1 MMKTFSRLGLLLTL
15 ALLLVGLSSV
25 QAQGDALPEGVTK
38 LASVEGITEYVIDN
52 NELRILLFPDQS
64 KPTVTVNV
72 TYLVGSRHEAYGET
86 GMAHLL
92 EHLVFKGTPDHPDI
106 PKELNEHG
114 ARFNGTTWYDR
125 TNYFET
131 MSATD
136 ENLQWALEME
146 ADRMVNSFISG
157 DDLESEMTVVR
168 NEFEMGENSPT
179 SVLLERVLSTA
190 YLWHNYGKST
200 IGARADIENVPI
212 ERLQGF
218 YRKYYQPDNAYL
230 IVAGKFDPAK
240 TMDMIMETFGQIE
253 KPERELIPTYTREPI
268 QDGER
273 YADLKRVG
281 DVQAVSAAYHIPP
294 GSHQDYPAVDVLTEL
309 LTSEPSG
316 RLYKALVE
324 DGKASS
330 QWGWAAQLAE
340 PGFAYFHADVLKE
353 KDLEEAKMAMLSTL
367 DAVKDNPPTAEEVE
381 RAKKSLLK
389 DFNLQMRESA
399 RVGTLISEFIA
410 QGDWRLGFIYRD
422 RLEQVDA
429 EQVAAVAGK
438 YFLPSNRTVGR
449 FVPTDDPQRAE
460 IPDVPDISAMTDGYE
475 GREMASEGEAF
486 EASYDNIDSRTKTA
500 ELDKT
505 VEYAFLAKETRADAV
520 RARIS
525 LRFGSPSSLKD
536 RQMAA
541 NFAGMM
547 LNKGT
552 ENMDRQQIEDRLDE
566 LKASVRIGGDAE
578 GAFAIIET
586 ERDQLAA
593 VIDLVGEMMMKPTF
607 PDEEFQKLK
616 DEELASI
623 AENRSEPQAIALTE
637 LRRRMSNYDKSDPR
651 YTMNFDEE
659 VEALNA
665 VTLDEV
671 KSFYKDFYG
680 ATDATMAVVGD
691 FDEAEVEA
699 ALDRNFASW
708 ESPSRYER
716 LESDFYQPEKQN
728 VEFETPDKANAWFLA
743 AQNMELSTS
752 DDDYPAVMLGN
763 YMLGGGAL
771 KSRLA
776 DRIRQQD
783 GLSYGVGSFFNA
795 DDQDQSA
802 TLGGYAFFAPENV
815 EAVEK
820 AFFEEIEKVLADG
833 FTDEELVA
841 AKSGWK
847 QGQEVSRAQDGTLA
861 AMLNNN
867 LYLDRDMQW
876 SEEMETKVMAL
887 TVEEINAAMKKYL
900 NPENM
905 VVIKAGDF
913 AKGREVKP

>member
-1 MMKTFSRLGLLLTL
+1 MMKNVSRLGVLLTL
-15 ALLLVGLSSV
+15 PLLFSVCILV
-25 QAQGDALPEGVTK
+25 QAQEMTLPEGVVE
-38 LASVEGITEYVIDN
+38 LASVEGITEYQIED

-72 TYLVGSRHEAYGET
+72 TYMVGSRHEAYGET

-157 DDLESEMTVVR
+157 EDLESEMTVVR
-168 NEFEMGENSPT
+168 NEFEIGENSPT

-218 YRKYYQPDNAYL
+218 YRKYYQPDNAYV
-230 IVAGKFDPAK
+230 IVAGKFDPAQ
-240 TMDMIMETFGQIE
+240 TLGLIMNTFGKIP
-253 KPERELIPTYTREPI
+253 KPDRELIPTYTREPI

-273 YADLKRVG
+273 YADLARVG
-281 DVQAVSAAYHIPP
+281 DIQVVSAAYHIPP

-316 RLYKALVE
+316 RLYKALVDE
-324 DGKASS
+324 GKASS
-330 QWGWAAQLAE
+330 QWGFAPALAE
-340 PGFAYFHADVLKE
+340 PGFVYFNADVLKE
-353 KDLEEAKMAMLSTL
+353 KDLEEAKEAMLSTL

-389 DFNLQMRESA
+389 TFNLQMRESS

-422 RLEQVDA
+422 RLEQVTP
-429 EQVAAVAGK
+429 EQVAAAASK
-438 YFLPSNRTVGR
+438 YFVPSNRTVGR
-449 FVPTDDPQRAE
+449 FIPTAEPERAE
-460 IPDVPDISAMTDGYE
+460 IPDVPDIAAMVDGYE

-486 EASYDNIDSRTKTA
+486 EATYDNIDSRTRTGEFDKTA
-500 ELDKT
+500 
-505 VEYAFLAKETRADAV
+505 EYAFLSKETRADAV

-536 RQMAA
+536 KQMAA

-552 ENMDRQQIEDRLDE
+552 ENMNRQEIEDRLDE
-566 LKASVRIGGDAE
+566 LKASVRIGGGAE
-578 GAFAIIET
+578 GAYAIIET

-593 VIDLVGEMMMKPTF
+593 VIDLVGEMMMMPSF
-607 PDEEFQKLK
+607 PEEEFEKLK
-616 DEELASI
+616 QEELASI

-637 LRRRMSNYDKSDPR
+637 MGRRMSNYDDSDPR
-651 YTMNFDEE
+651 YTMTFDEE
-659 VEALNA
+659 VEAINT

-671 KSFYKDFYG
+671 KAFYNDFYG
-680 ATDATMAVVGD
+680 ATDATVAVVGD
-691 FDEAEVEA
+691 FDEAEIEQ

-708 ESPSRYER
+708 ETPGRYER
-716 LESDFYQPEKQN
+716 LKEEFFEPEQQN

-752 DDDYPAVMLGN
+752 DDDYPAVMMGN

-776 DRIRQQD
+776 DRIRQQE

-795 DDQDQSA
+795 DAQDQSA
-802 TLGGYAFFAPENV
+802 MLGGYAFFAPENV

-833 FTDEELVA
+833 FTIEELDA
-841 AKSGWK
+841 AKSGWVQK
-847 QGQEVSRAQDGTLA
+847 QEVTRAQDGSLA
-861 AMLNNN
+861 AMLNTN

-876 SEEMETKVMAL
+876 SAEMEARVMAL
-887 TVEEINAAMKKYL
+887 TVEEINAAMQKYL
-900 NPENM
+900 DPEKM

>member
-15 ALLLVGLSSV
+15 ALLMVGLSSL

-38 LASVEGITEYVIDN
+38 LASVEGITEYVIDD

-131 MSATD
+131 MSASD
-136 ENLQWALEME
+136 ENLRWALEME

-179 SVLLERVLSTA
+179 SVLLERVLSTS

-240 TMDMIMETFGQIE
+240 TMDMILETFGQIE
-253 KPERELIPTYTREPI
+253 KPERKLIPTYTREPI

-422 RLEQVDA
+422 RLEQVTP
-429 EQVAAVAGK
+429 EQVATVAGK
-438 YFLPSNRTVGR
+438 YLLPSNRTVGR
-449 FVPTDDPQRAE
+449 FIPTDKPERAE
-460 IPDVPDISAMTDGYE
+460 IPDVPDISAMTDGYA

-486 EASYDNIDSRTKTA
+486 EASYDNIDNRTKTA

-505 VEYAFLAKETRADAV
+505 VEYAFLSKETRADAV

-525 LRFGSPSSLKD
+525 LRFGSVASLKD
-536 RQMAA
+536 RQMAGS
-541 NFAGMM
+541 FAGMM

-552 ENMDRQQIEDRLDE
+552 ATMDRQQIEDRLDE

-586 ERDQLAA
+586 ERDQLPA
-593 VIDLVGEMMMKPTF
+593 VIDLVGEMMMKPSF
-607 PDEEFQKLK
+607 PAEEFQKLK

-637 LRRRMSNYDKSDPR
+637 LRRRTSNYDKSDPR

-665 VTLDEV
+665 VTLDQV
-671 KSFYKDFYG
+671 KAFYKDFYG

-691 FDEAEVEA
+691 FDEAAVEA

-716 LESDFYQPEKQN
+716 LKSDFYQPEQQN

-743 AQNMELSTS
+743 AQNMKLSTS
-752 DDDYPAVMLGN
+752 DEDYPAVMLGN

-876 SEEMETKVMAL
+876 SEEMEAKVMAL

>member
-15 ALLLVGLSSV
+15 ALLIVGLSSV
-25 QAQGDALPEGVTK
+25 QAQGDALPEGVTE

-179 SVLLERVLSTA
+179 SVLLERVLSTS

-422 RLEQVDA
+422 RLEQVDVD
-429 EQVAAVAGK
+429 QVAAVAGK
-438 YFLPSNRTVGR
+438 YLLPSNRTVGR
-449 FVPTDDPQRAE
+449 FIPTDEPQRAE

-593 VIDLVGEMMMKPTF
+593 VIDLVGELMMKPTF
-607 PDEEFQKLK
+607 PEEEFQKLK

-637 LRRRMSNYDKSDPR
+637 LRRRMSNYDESDPR

-671 KSFYKDFYG
+671 KSFYTDFYG

-716 LESDFYQPEKQN
+716 LESDFYQPEQQN

>member
-1 MMKTFSRLGLLLTL
+1 MMNLVSRLGAWLTL
-15 ALLLVGLSSV
+15 PLLFSV
-25 QAQGDALPEGVTK
+25 LTMAQAQEMTLPEGVTE
-38 LASVEGITEYVIDN
+38 LASVEGITEYVIDDN
-52 NELRILLFPDQS
+52 QLRILLFPDQS

-131 MSATD
+131 VSATE
-136 ENLQWALEME
+136 ENLRWALEME
-146 ADRMVNSFISG
+146 SDRMVNSFISG

-230 IVAGKFDPAK
+230 IVAGKFDPAQ
-240 TMDMIMETFGQIE
+240 TMDMIMETFGQIP
-253 KPERELIPTYTREPI
+253 KPERELIPTYTREPV

-281 DVQAVSAAYHIPP
+281 DVQAISAAYHIPP
-294 GSHQDYPAVDVLTEL
+294 GSHQDYPAVDVLVET

-316 RLYKALVE
+316 RLYQALVE
-324 DGKASS
+324 EGKASS

-340 PGFAYFHADVLKE
+340 PGFAYFHADVLKD
-353 KDLEEAKMAMLSTL
+353 KDLEEAKMAMLTTL
-367 DAVKDNPPTAEEVE
+367 DGVKDNPPTAEEVE

-399 RVGTLISEFIA
+399 RVGRLISEFIA

-422 RLEQVDA
+422 RLEQVSP
-429 EQVAAVAGK
+429 EQVAAAAGK
-438 YFLPSNRTVGR
+438 YIVSSNRTVGR
-449 FVPTDDPQRAE
+449 FIPTDEPERAE
-460 IPDVPDISAMTDGYE
+460 IPDVPNIAALVDGYE

-486 EASYDNIDSRTKTA
+486 EASYDNIDSRTKTG
-500 ELDKT
+500 EFDKT
-505 VEYAFLAKETRADAV
+505 AEYAFLAKETRADAV

-525 LRFGSPSSLKD
+525 LRFGAPSSLKD
-536 RQMAA
+536 KQMAA

-552 ENMDRQQIEDRLDE
+552 ENMNRQEIEDRLDE

-578 GAFAIIET
+578 GAYAIIET
-586 ERDQLAA
+586 ERDQLPA
-593 VIDLVGEMMMKPTF
+593 VIDMVGEMMMKPSF
-607 PDEEFQKLK
+607 PAEEFEKLK
-616 DEELASI
+616 QEELASI

-637 LRRRMSNYDKSDPR
+637 LGRRMSNYDESDPR
-651 YTMNFDEE
+651 YTMTFDEE
-659 VEALNA
+659 VEALNT
-665 VTLDEV
+665 VTLEEV
-671 KSFYKDFYG
+671 QAFYNDFYG
-680 ATDATMAVVGD
+680 ASDATVAVVGD
-691 FDEAEVEA
+691 FDEAEVEN
-699 ALDRNFASW
+699 ALDANFASW
-708 ESPSRYER
+708 ESPSKYQR
-716 LESDFYQPEKQN
+716 LDRDFFEPEAQN

-752 DDDYPAVMLGN
+752 DEHYPAVMMGN

-776 DRIRQQD
+776 DRIRQQE

-795 DDQDQSA
+795 DEQDKA
-802 TLGGYAFFAPENV
+802 AMLGAYAFFAPENV
-815 EAVEK
+815 GAVEK
-820 AFFEEIEKVLADG
+820 AFFEEVEKVLADG
-833 FTDEELVA
+833 FTNEELDA
-841 AKSGWK
+841 AKSGWVQK
-847 QGQEVSRAQDGTLA
+847 QEVTRAQDGSLA
-861 AMLNNN
+861 AMLNTN

-876 SEEMETKVMAL
+876 SEEMEAKVMAL
-887 TVEEINAAMKKYL
+887 SVEEINAVMRKYL
-900 NPENM
+900 DPEKM
-905 VVIKAGDF
+905 VIIKAGDF

>member
-1 MMKTFSRLGLLLTL
+1 MMKTFSRLGLMLTL
-15 ALLLVGLSSV
+15 ALSILGVSHVS
-25 QAQGDALPEGVTK
+25 AQDMTLPEGVTK
-38 LASVEGITEYVIDN
+38 LASVEGITEYVIDD

-72 TYLVGSRHEAYGET
+72 TYMVGSRHEAYGET

-131 MSATD
+131 MSASD
-136 ENLQWALEME
+136 ENLRWALEME
-146 ADRMVNSFISG
+146 ADRMVNSYISG

-218 YRKYYQPDNAYL
+218 YRKYYQPDNAFL

-240 TMDMIMETFGQIE
+240 TMDMIMETFGKLE

-294 GSHQDYPAVDVLTEL
+294 GSHQDYPAVDVLVEL

-316 RLYKALVE
+316 RLYQALVE
-324 DGKASS
+324 EGKASS

-340 PGFAYFHADVLKE
+340 PGFAYFHADVLKD

-367 DAVKDNPPTAEEVE
+367 DAVKDNPPSAEEVE
-381 RAKKSLLK
+381 RAKKGLLK

-399 RVGTLISEFIA
+399 RVGRLISEFIA

-422 RLEQVDA
+422 RLEQVTP
-429 EQVAAVAGK
+429 EQVAEVAAK
-438 YFLPSNRTVGR
+438 YLVPSNRTVGR
-449 FVPTDDPQRAE
+449 FIPTEKPERAE
-460 IPDVPDISAMTDGYE
+460 IPDVPDISAMVDGYE
-475 GREMASEGEAF
+475 CREMASEGEAF
-486 EASYDNIDSRTKTA
+486 EASYDNIDSRTKTG
-500 ELDKT
+500 EVDKT
-505 VEYAFLAKETRADAV
+505 LEYAFLSKETRADAV

-525 LRFGSPSSLKD
+525 LRFGSPGTLD
-536 RQMAA
+536 NRQMAA
-541 NFAGMM
+541 NFVGMM

-552 ENMDRQQIEDRLDE
+552 ENMSRQQIEDRLDE

-578 GAFAIIET
+578 GAYAIIET

-593 VIDLVGEMMMKPTF
+593 VIDLVGEMMMKPSF
-607 PDEEFQKLK
+607 PEEEFEKVKL
-616 DEELASI
+616 EELASI
-623 AENRSEPQAIALTE
+623 EENRSEPQAIALTE
-637 LRRRMSNYDKSDPR
+637 LRRRTSNHSKSDPR

-659 VEALNA
+659 VAALNK

-671 KSFYKDFYG
+671 KAFYKDFYG
-680 ATDATMAVVGD
+680 ASDATVAVVGD
-691 FDEAEVEA
+691 FDEAAIEEA
-699 ALDRNFASW
+699 LSNNFASW
-708 ESPSRYER
+708 ESPKRFER
-716 LESDFYQPEKQN
+716 LKDSYFEPEKQN

-743 AQNMELSTS
+743 AQNMKLSTS
-752 DDDYPAVMLGN
+752 DEDYPAVMLGN

-795 DDQDQSA
+795 SDLDQSA

-833 FTDEELVA
+833 FTEEELVA

-861 AMLNNN
+861 AMLSEN

-900 NPENM
+900 NPEKM

-913 AKGREVKP
+913 AKGRAVKP

>member
-1 MMKTFSRLGLLLTL
+1 MMKTFSRLGLMLTL
-15 ALLLVGLSSV
+15 ALLIVGMSSV
-25 QAQGDALPEGVTK
+25 HAQGNALPEGVTE
-38 LASVEGITEYVIDN
+38 LASVEGITEYVIED

-72 TYLVGSRHEAYGET
+72 TYMVGSRHEAYGET

-131 MSATD
+131 MSATE
-136 ENLQWALEME
+136 ENLRWALEME

-230 IVAGKFDPAK
+230 IVAGKFDPAQ
-240 TMDMIMETFGQIE
+240 TMEMIMETFGQIP

-324 DGKASS
+324 EGKASS

-367 DAVKDNPPTAEEVE
+367 DAVADNPPTAEEVE
-381 RAKKSLLK
+381 RAKKGLLK
-389 DFNLQMRESA
+389 DFNLAMRESS

-422 RLEQVDA
+422 RLEQVDVD
-429 EQVAAVAGK
+429 QVAAVAGK

-449 FVPTDDPQRAE
+449 FVPTEDPQRAE
-460 IPDVPDISAMTDGYE
+460 IPDVPNIAAMTEGYT

-486 EASYDNIDSRTKTA
+486 EASYDNIDSRTKTG
-500 ELDKT
+500 EMEKT
-505 VEYAFLAKETRADAV
+505 AEYAFLSKETRADAV

-552 ENMDRQQIEDRLDE
+552 EGMDRQQIEDRLDE

-593 VIDLVGEMMMKPTF
+593 VIDMVGEMMMKPTF
-607 PDEEFQKLK
+607 PEEEFNKLK

-637 LRRRMSNYDKSDPR
+637 LRRRMSNYDESDPR

-671 KSFYKDFYG
+671 KAFYNDFYG
-680 ATDATMAVVGD
+680 ATDATVAVVGD

-699 ALDRNFASW
+699 ALDRNFSSW

-716 LESDFYQPEKQN
+716 LKSEFYQPEQQN

-743 AQNMELSTS
+743 AQNMEISTS
-752 DDDYPAVMLGN
+752 DDDYAAVMLGN

-861 AMLNNN
+861 AMLNTN

-876 SEEMETKVMAL
+876 SEAMEEKVMGL
-887 TVEEINAAMKKYL
+887 TLEEINAAMKKYL